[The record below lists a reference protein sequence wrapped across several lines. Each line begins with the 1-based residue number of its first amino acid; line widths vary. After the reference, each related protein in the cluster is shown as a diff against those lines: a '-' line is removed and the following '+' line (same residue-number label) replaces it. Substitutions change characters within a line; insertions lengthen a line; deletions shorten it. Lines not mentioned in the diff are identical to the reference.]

1 MLQELQDSPLQPL
14 LLFIGGFTFFRFTFN
29 ALISTYKTFI
39 RKGVKPLTLGKW
51 AVITGATDGI
61 GKAYAMALAGKGVS
75 IVLISRTEE
84 KLQTV
89 EKEINNKYGN
99 VETKYVVCDYSN
111 FDEKAQSKVLDT
123 IKDLDIGILINN
135 VGISYPFPMYF
146 HELSDDSVAKLM
158 EMNIASTTWMTRMV
172 INGMAERKRGCI
184 INLSSAAGVNTSPL
198 LAQYSAA
205 KAYVEKF
212 SKGLAVEYASKNI
225 TVQCEVP
232 FWVATKLAKLRKSFT
247 VPTPEQYVKLSMKWI
262 GHKDVVISPFWFHD
276 LQGYI
281 VSNFLPTSVAD
292 NITFSIHAGIRK
304 RALKKEA
311 KKKAE
316 GKKE

>member
-1 MLQELQDSPLQPL
+1 M
-14 LLFIGGFTFFRFTFN
+14 G
-29 ALISTYKTFI
+29 
-39 RKGVKPLTLGKW
+39 
-51 AVITGATDGI
+51 
-61 GKAYAMALAGKGVS
+61 
-75 IVLISRTEE
+75 
-84 KLQTV
+84 
-89 EKEINNKYGN
+89 
-99 VETKYVVCDYSN
+99 
-111 FDEKAQSKVLDT
+111 SKVLDT

-135 VGISYPFPMYF
+135 VGISYPFPMYS
-146 HELSDDSVAKLM
+146 HELSDDIVAKLM

-262 GHKDVVISPFWFHD
+262 GHKDVVISPFWGHA
-276 LQGYI
+276 LQGYV
-281 VSNFLPTSVAD
+281 VSKILPSTVA
-292 NITFSIHAGIRK
+292 NSITLSIHAGIRK
-304 RALKKEA
+304 KGLKKEA
-311 KKKAE
+311 AKREKEAAA
-316 GKKE
+316 GKTE